1 MTDATRKFF
10 AAFLIAG
17 ISSLSQTS
25 TSSAQDNGILGTW
38 RTMIGSP
45 STYSQPSSSVVFTTA
60 FEPNGAYRTVAVVE
74 GGDGVWGAG
83 GTYVMTGHYELQ
95 TASVLMY
102 RLENSVLCVA
112 GNVCSPAV
120 PPGERLGGVVSVN
133 LQFEGS
139 DGLYAGGPRWS
150 RLQ

>member
-139 DGLYAGGPRWS
+139 DGLYAGGQRWS

>member
-120 PPGERLGGVVSVN
+120 PPGER
-133 LQFEGS
+133 
-139 DGLYAGGPRWS
+139 
-150 RLQ
+150 